1 MRPNESI
8 ILFLMFYVQVIDSLI
23 NVFRASWIIFVF
35 YLIILNMLY

>member
-8 ILFLMFYVQVIDSLI
+8 IECFYVQVIDSLI

-35 YLIILNMLY
+35 YLII